1 MNAEH
6 LTTKSRE
13 VITAAV
19 AMAAQ
24 RGHPSVESWHLLLA
38 LLDTGGSTATAL
50 LRAVGAN
57 PADVRRRA
65 VHAVDGLP
73 SAHGSSVA
81 EPSVS
86 REFANSIGAAT
97 QIATSLGDDYVSTE
111 HLM

>member
-1 MNAEH
+1 MNAER

-19 AMAAQ
+19 AMASQ
-24 RGHPSVESWHLLLA
+24 RGHATVESWHLLLS

-57 PADVRRRA
+57 PADVRREAARA
-65 VHAVDGLP
+65 VEKLP
-73 SAHGSSVA
+73 SARGSSVA

-86 REFANSIGAAT
+86 REFANAIQAAEH
-97 QIATSLGDDYVSTE
+97 IAQPLGDEYV
-111 HLM
+111 